1 MNTELKRRPFS
12 AVLVL
17 GALGVVYGDIGT
29 SPLYALRECFH
40 GPKAPALTPENVIGV
55 LSLITWTLIA
65 VVSVKYL
72 GFVLRAANQGEGGIL
87 ALLALAVP
95 ERHRPSQRNGLLIG
109 LGLYGA
115 AMLYG
120 DGVLTP
126 SLTVLSAVE
135 GLSVVTSF
143 FDPYVVPITVA
154 VLVGLFSI
162 QRHGTGRVGQ
172 VFGPVMVLWFVVL
185 AVLGINGLRHAP
197 EVLHAV
203 NPLAALRFAFANG
216 WLAFTVLGSVF
227 LVVTGAEALYAD
239 MGHFGR
245 APIRQ
250 AWFALVMPSL
260 LLNYFGQGALLLRDP
275 AAVENPFY
283 TLAPHW
289 ARYPL
294 VVLATAAAIIASQAL
309 ISGVFSLTMQA
320 VQLGYLPRLAVTHT
334 SSEQRGQIY
343 VAKANWTLLV
353 LCVLLVVGF
362 GSSTKLAGA
371 YGIAVSLTMV
381 ITTVLFGVAARRMW
395 GWSRMRV
402 GVALAIFLTIELAF
416 CGANLLKLLQGGW
429 VPLVLAGAVF
439 LVMTTWQRG
448 RALLRERLSKSIL
461 PLEDFLASVA
471 RDRPRRVPGTA
482 IFMSGNP
489 TGAPLALLHNL
500 KHNKVL
506 HERNVLLRIA
516 TQESAHVAR
525 GERLQVD
532 ELSEGFYR
540 VTGHYG
546 FMDEP
551 DVPELLAGCGTLGLK
566 LRLADTT
573 FFLSSE
579 SILAGTRPGLAWWR
593 KRLFGVLSRNSQ
605 RATAFFRLPANRVV
619 ELGMQVEL

>member
-1 MNTELKRRPFS
+1 MNPEVKRRPFS
-12 AVLVL
+12 AALVL

-29 SPLYALRECFH
+29 SPLYALRECFAGH
-40 GPKAPALTPENVIGV
+40 AAPALTAGNVLGV

-95 ERHRPSQRNGLLIG
+95 ERHRPNRGNALLLA

-115 AMLYG
+115 AMLCG
-120 DGVLTP
+120 DGALTP
-126 SLTVLSAVE
+126 AVTVLSAVE
-135 GLSVVTSF
+135 GLKVATPL
-143 FDPYVVPITVA
+143 FDPYVVPITIV

-162 QRHGTGRVGQ
+162 QRHGTGRMGQ
-172 VFGPVMVLWFVVL
+172 IFGPVMVLWFVVL
-185 AVLGINGLRHAP
+185 ALLGLRGMWHAP
-197 EVLHAV
+197 EVLLAV
-203 NPLAALRFAFANG
+203 NPLHALRFAVANG
-216 WLAFTVLGSVF
+216 WLSFTVLGSVF

-250 AWFALVMPSL
+250 AWFALVMPAL
-260 LLNYFGQGALLLRDP
+260 LLNYFGQGALLLHDA

-283 TLAPHW
+283 NLAPPW
-289 ARYPL
+289 ARLPL
-294 VVLATAAAIIASQAL
+294 VLLATAAAIIASQAL

-320 VQLGYLPRLAVTHT
+320 VQLGYLPRIAVTHT

-343 VAKANWTLLV
+343 VAKANWSLLLLCVVLV
-353 LCVLLVVGF
+353 LGF
-362 GSSTKLAGA
+362 GSSSRLAGA

-381 ITTVLFGVAARRMW
+381 ITTVLFGVVARRLW
-395 GWSRMRV
+395 GWSRLHV
-402 GVALAIFLTIELAF
+402 GLAMAVFLAIELAF
-416 CGANLLKLLQGGW
+416 CGANLLKILHGGW
-429 VPLVLAGAVF
+429 VPLVLAAAVF

-461 PLEDFLASVA
+461 PLDDFLASVA
-471 RDRPRRVPGTA
+471 HDQPRRVPGTA

-489 TGAPLALLHNL
+489 HGTPLALLHNL

-506 HERNVLLRIA
+506 HERNVLLSVV
-516 TQESAHVAR
+516 TQEASHVPPA
-525 GERLQVD
+525 ERLQVD
-532 ELSEGFYR
+532 ALPDGFFR
-540 VTGHYG
+540 ITGRYG

-551 DVPELLAGCGTLGLK
+551 DVPELLAGCRERGLK
-566 LRLADTT
+566 IRLPEST

-579 SILAGTRPGLAWWR
+579 SILSGTRPGMAFWR